1 MLSGHHR
8 TAGFTLIEVMV
19 AMLILSIGLLGMAGL
34 QAVSLKMNQSA
45 QHSSQATFLAYDI
58 IDRMRA
64 NRQAALDGDYDMAL
78 GCDGPG
84 GASVA
89 ANDVANWL
97 LTVCGIDGESS
108 APGALPQKSG
118 ATGAAI
124 EVDAD
129 RIVTVTLTWFDA
141 RWQNNDDGT
150 DADAEA
156 IRSEVIKAEL

>member
-1 MLSGHHR
+1 MLTGVR
-8 TAGFTLIEVMV
+8 RIVGFTLIEVMV

-45 QHSSQATFLAYDI
+45 LHSSQATFLAYDI

-64 NRQAALDGDYDMAL
+64 NRQAALDGDYDMVL

-84 GASVA
+84 GADVA
-89 ANDVANWL
+89 AKDLGNWL
-97 LTVCGIDGESS
+97 MTVCGIDGESS

-118 ATGAAI
+118 ETGAAI
-124 EVDAD
+124 DVDGD
-129 RIVTVTLTWFDA
+129 HIVTVTLTWFDA
-141 RWQNNDDGT
+141 RWQQNTDGT

-156 IRSEVIKAEL
+156 IRSAVIKAEL